1 MGRERA
7 YLARE
12 ALKNKNARVSMAGEF
27 GSPIRLFVSEED
39 TQEEQEL
46 LGTGESKQASCAGGE
61 SGAKTVA
68 GNAYSASPD
77 ALRSKDKLRGI
88 VEYTPDLFSGRKGH
102 LSSSEVFLEPMQQ
115 IVPEKEPEMPEKTRK
130 KQVKVQV
137 VEQEKPQQRVVEQA
151 QCENN
156 NIIYAQY
163 LRPVELTD
171 PADVILRLLE
181 LDFWVDL
188 VFFMG
193 EVAMPMC
200 ERTCQECHEPECENS
215 ACIIYKYFK
224 EIMGKYFQA
233 ELSGESN
240 INIINFLR
248 DKCPGS
254 SRSIIILNKLLGCEL
269 LENTQAHRDIYKN
282 ILNNINIYILNI
294 ADKLL
299 GGSKI
304 FWQAKN
310 FLLEQDFFGAVI
322 SESNKLSK
330 YFEQSEYISAYDC
343 RDFFSMASAANLFS
357 KRFCE
362 KC

>member
-1 MGRERA
+1 
-7 YLARE
+7 
-12 ALKNKNARVSMAGEF
+12 MAGEF

-39 TQEEQEL
+39 TQEEQDL
-46 LGTGESKQASCAGGE
+46 SGACDSKQASCAGSEIGVQ
-61 SGAKTVA
+61 TRA

-88 VEYTPDLFSGRKGH
+88 VEYTQDMFSGRKGH
-102 LSSSEVFLEPMQQ
+102 LSSSEVFLKPEQQ
-115 IVPEKEPEMPEKTRK
+115 IMPEKSTETEPEAPEKTRK

-163 LRPVELTD
+163 SRPVEMTS
-171 PADVILRLLE
+171 PVDVITRLFE
-181 LDFWVDL
+181 IDFWVDL

-193 EVAMPMC
+193 EVVMPVG
-200 ERTCQECHEPECENS
+200 EISCQECQEPDCAESLCEKS
-215 ACIIYKYFK
+215 KKFRELMC
-224 EIMGKYFQA
+224 EYFQA

-240 INIINFLR
+240 INIINFMR

-254 SRSIIILNKLLGCEL
+254 SRSIIILNKLLECEL
-269 LENTQAHRDIYKN
+269 LENTQSHRDIYKN

-299 GGSKI
+299 GWSKT

-310 FLLEQDFFGAVI
+310 FLLEQDFFGVVI

-343 RDFFSMASAANLFS
+343 RDFFSMASAAKLFS

>member
-1 MGRERA
+1 MP
-7 YLARE
+7 
-12 ALKNKNARVSMAGEF
+12 KK
-27 GSPIRLFVSEED
+27 D
-39 TQEEQEL
+39 T
-46 LGTGESKQASCAGGE
+46 
-61 SGAKTVA
+61 
-68 GNAYSASPD
+68 
-77 ALRSKDKLRGI
+77 
-88 VEYTPDLFSGRKGH
+88 
-102 LSSSEVFLEPMQQ
+102 EV
-115 IVPEKEPEMPEKTRK
+115 PEKTRK
-130 KQVKVQV
+130 KQIKVQV
-137 VEQEKPQQRVVEQA
+137 VEQELPRQRVVEQA

-188 VFFMG
+188 AFFMCDITAH
-193 EVAMPMC
+193 ESRH
-200 ERTCQECHEPECENS
+200 ENEKSCQDSQSPECE
-215 ACIIYKYFK
+215 YFLRDDKKYQ
-224 EIMGKYFQA
+224 ELMCEYFHA

-254 SRSIIILNKLLGCEL
+254 SRSIIILNKLLECEL
-269 LENTQAHRDIYKN
+269 LENTQAHKDIYKN

-294 ADKLL
+294 ADKML
-299 GGSKI
+299 GESKT

-310 FLLEQDFFGAVI
+310 FLLEQDFFGVVI
-322 SESNKLSK
+322 SEGNKLSK
-330 YFEQSEYISAYDC
+330 YFEQHEYLSKYKSH
-343 RDFFSMASAANLFS
+343 DFHSMASAANLFS

>member
-1 MGRERA
+1 
-7 YLARE
+7 
-12 ALKNKNARVSMAGEF
+12 MAGEF

-39 TQEEQEL
+39 TQEEQDL
-46 LGTGESKQASCAGGE
+46 SGACDSKQASCAGREIGVQ
-61 SGAKTVA
+61 TRA
-68 GNAYSASPD
+68 GSAYSASPD

-88 VEYTPDLFSGRKGH
+88 VEYTQDMFSGRKGH
-102 LSSSEVFLEPMQQ
+102 LSSSEVFLESRQQ
-115 IVPEKEPEMPEKTRK
+115 VLPEQEPEVPEKTRK

-151 QCENN
+151 QCENK

-163 LRPVELTD
+163 SRPVEMTA

-193 EVAMPMC
+193 EVVMPMC
-200 ERTCQECHEPECENS
+200 ERTCQDCHEQVCDNG

-224 EIMGKYFQA
+224 KIMGEYFQA

-240 INIINFLR
+240 INIIKFMR

-254 SRSIIILNKLLGCEL
+254 SRSIIILNKLLECEL

-299 GGSKI
+299 GGPKT

-310 FLLEQDFFGAVI
+310 FLLDQNFFGIVI
-322 SESNKLSK
+322 SESNKLSR
-330 YFEQSEYISAYDC
+330 YFEQSEYLSAYDC
-343 RDFFSMASAANLFS
+343 RDFFPMASAAKLFS